1 MSLSRRMFLGRA
13 ASTAAA
19 AGAFSLPTLLSAP
32 AFAQDGSAPQTPFE
46 AGGRTGWT
54 SHAAEL
60 DFFDSI
66 LGPKS
71 PNRFTMDVIGQ
82 TDLDD
87 CVRRDGSEGTLPV
100 HLFAFGTDHTGD
112 VATPGT
118 RPTVYILC
126 SQHGN
131 EPAGREAGIELIR
144 DLAFTTDPTLL
155 DLLSKVNII
164 VTPTANPRGRQ
175 RNARENG
182 VTDINRDH
190 LNLRT
195 REARAYA
202 EAGNVW
208 RPYMIVDH
216 HEYGPGQPVLYDD
229 DVLYLWPR
237 NLNVDE
243 QVRAGAKEFCLDYI
257 KADCEA
263 AGYTADEYGLA
274 KVGPNYGPLQTPI
287 GAPTGVQTAGDWDD
301 GIARNATGLRNAM
314 GILVESAVSARP
326 HDPSE
331 ATNNLF
337 RRVASQRVV
346 MDAAIRHL
354 SEKGQDSMAITA
366 GAPVRRAEDGAAQGT
381 VWFDGQD
388 EAHPS
393 TSLASLQP
401 QTFDDPGAKEYRIP
415 ASALTQGEGMHGT
428 LTGVLGL
435 HEVDWTVDG
444 DQAVFSMAQ
453 QSKNVIPLLLDS
465 RAERSTVNGTASY

>member
-32 AFAQDGSAPQTPFE
+32 AFAQNGSAPQTPFE

-66 LGPKS
+66 LGSRS
-71 PNRFTMDVIGQ
+71 PNRFTMDVIGE

-100 HLFAFGTDHTGD
+100 HLFAFGTDDTGD

-155 DLLSKVNII
+155 ELLSKVNII

-202 EAGNVW
+202 EAGNLW

-243 QVRAGAKEFCLDYI
+243 QVRAGAKAFCLDYV

-274 KVGPNYGPLQTPI
+274 KVGPNYGPLQTPV
-287 GAPTGVQTAGDWDD
+287 GAPTGAQTAGDWDD
-301 GIARNATGLRNAM
+301 GTFVDDDEYVEYVVSWEDPVTEPMSDDPARSAAPDSATAEPEWRN
-314 GILVESAVSARP
+314 IFHLLLEEP
-326 HDPSE
+326 PSE
-331 ATNNLF
+331 PEPNGYAHNGF
-337 RRVASQRVV
+337 
-346 MDAAIRHL
+346 H
-354 SEKGQDSMAITA
+354 E
-366 GAPVRRAEDGAAQGT
+366 AEDQPGT
-381 VWFDGQD
+381 RGGRHAREQD
-388 EAHPS
+388 
-393 TSLASLQP
+393 
-401 QTFDDPGAKEYRIP
+401 
-415 ASALTQGEGMHGT
+415 
-428 LTGVLGL
+428 
-435 HEVDWTVDG
+435 
-444 DQAVFSMAQ
+444 
-453 QSKNVIPLLLDS
+453 
-465 RAERSTVNGTASY
+465 